1 MSKSTIAE
9 SKFRLLSETKLGPPV
24 LKVRDINKMLR
35 FYEDVFGLDANY
47 SGDMVELRINNS
59 PLLILK
65 NDPNAK
71 EVSHDSAGL
80 YHYAIL
86 LPNRESL
93 AQAYST
99 IEGKAI
105 FEGFADHGVSEALY
119 LHDPE
124 RNGIEIYRDRPREE
138 WNHDKEGH
146 VVFEALP
153 LDLHGILSELPSEK
167 LNNAFPF
174 GARIGHIHLR
184 VTNLER
190 SVKFYHEKLGFDIT
204 ADLSNFGAM
213 FLSVGGY
220 HHHIGLNT
228 WHSIQGRPHKAF
240 DRGLDEFTIE
250 VPYQKLF
257 VKKLESQLE
266 NPLSTNEREI
276 KTFDPDG
283 IPVKIK
289 FT

>member
-9 SKFRLLSETKLGPPV
+9 SKFRLPGETKLGPPV
-24 LKVRDINKMLR
+24 LKVRDIDKMLR
-35 FYEDVFGLDANY
+35 FYEEVFGLEANR
-47 SGDMVELRINNS
+47 SGDGIELHINNS

-80 YHYAIL
+80 YHYAIV
-86 LPNRESL
+86 LPDRKSL

-99 IEGKAI
+99 IEGKAS

-119 LHDPE
+119 LHDSE

-146 VVFEALP
+146 VVITTLP
-153 LDLHGILSELPSEK
+153 LDLNEVLSELPSEK
-167 LNNAFPF
+167 STKTFPF
-174 GARIGHIHLR
+174 GARIGHMHLR

-190 SVKFYHEKLGFDIT
+190 SVEFYHEKLGFDVT
-204 ADLSNFGAM
+204 TDLSNFGAM
-213 FLSVGGY
+213 FLSAGGY

-228 WHSIQGRPHKAF
+228 WHSLEGRPHETGE
-240 DRGLDEFTIE
+240 RGLDEFTIE
-250 VPYQKLF
+250 VPYQKLL
-257 VKKLESQLE
+257 VKKFESQLE
-266 NPLSTNEREI
+266 NALFTSKREI
-276 KTFDPDG
+276 KILDPDG